1 MPIYTA
7 PVEDMMF
14 LFDKLRN
21 NKNYNEIEKYKEVN
35 SELVKNILDE
45 AAKINQNIILPL
57 AKSGDENPT
66 ILENGVVRTPPG
78 YKEAYAKYIEDGWTS
93 LSCDP
98 KYGGQGMPKTVSAFF
113 DEMLSS
119 ASLSFKLY
127 SELSIGAY
135 NCIHHHAK
143 EEIKDKYL
151 PKMVEGKWSGT
162 MCLTE
167 PVCGTDLGLL
177 KTKAVE
183 QSDGTFK
190 ISGQKIF
197 ITSGDHDLTENIIH
211 LVIARATDSPKG
223 TKGISLFL
231 VPKFKVNEDGSIG
244 SKNGIST
251 GSIESKMGV
260 KGSATCVLNF
270 DDAVGYM
277 IGPKNKGLNAMF
289 TMMNLERI
297 VVGIQGLGISE
308 IAYQNS
314 LAYAKE
320 RKQGKSHKSQSDEII
335 NKIQKTIKKF
345 LPFDNDKAD
354 FIIEHAD
361 IRKTLLNMKSIIE
374 GERAL
379 CFWLSQQTE
388 VSLNHKDEKVRQ
400 EASDFV
406 SLMTPV
412 VKTMFTDMGMEITSD
427 AMQIHGGYGYTI
439 DQGIEQLYRDN
450 RITPIYEGTNSIQAI
465 DLVFRKLV
473 NKNGDIIDKYLD
485 MIKSDCNIGDEKIK
499 PYGED
504 FNIHIEILSNF
515 TSWIKEKIQNSKDD
529 ASAACNDYL
538 KALGF
543 VSIAHAW
550 IKVLEVSFKDYDNN
564 KDFYEDK
571 IQTAK
576 FYFKRVLPRVENHFK
591 SATTGSDYIM
601 NFKFK

>member
-1 MPIYTA
+1 MPIYNA
-7 PVEDMMF
+7 PIEDMMF

-45 AAKINQNIILPL
+45 AAKINENIILPL

-78 YKEAYAKYIEDGWTS
+78 YKEAYAKFIEDGWTS
-93 LSCDP
+93 LACDP

-135 NCIHHHAK
+135 NCIHHHAT
-143 EEIKDKYL
+143 EEIKKKYL

-177 KTKAVE
+177 KTKAEE

-190 ISGQKIF
+190 LNGQKIF

-231 VPKFKVNEDGSIG
+231 VPKFKVNDDGSIG
-244 SKNGIST
+244 SRNGIST
-251 GSIESKMGV
+251 GSIESKMGI

-314 LAYAKE
+314 VSYAKE
-320 RKQGKSHKSQSDEII
+320 RKQGKTNNSKSTNGADYII
-335 NKIQKTIKKF
+335 
-345 LPFDNDKAD
+345 D
-354 FIIEHAD
+354 HAD

-388 VSLNHKDEKVRQ
+388 VSLNHNDEKVRQ

-412 VKTMFTDMGMEITSD
+412 VKTMFTDLGMEITSD
-427 AMQIHGGYGYTI
+427 AMQVYGGYGYTK

-450 RITPIYEGTNSIQAI
+450 RITPIYEGTNSVQAA

-473 NKNGDIIDKYLD
+473 NKNGDIIDKYLN
-485 MIKSDCNIGDEKIK
+485 MIQNDCNIKDEKIK
-499 PYGED
+499 PFVND
-504 FNIHIEILSNF
+504 LNVHIEILNNF
-515 TSWIKEKIQNSKDD
+515 TSWIKEKLQNSKDD

-550 IKVLEVSFKDYDNN
+550 IKVLEVSFRDYDSN
-564 KDFYEDK
+564 KGFYEDK

-576 FYFKRVLPRVENHFK
+576 FYFKRVLPRMENHFK
-591 SATTGSDYIM
+591 TSATGSEYIM
-601 NFKFK
+601 NFNFK

>member
-1 MPIYTA
+1 MPTYTA

-14 LFDKLRN
+14 LFEKLRN
-21 NKNYNEIEKYKEVN
+21 NKEYNELEKYKEVTPD
-35 SELVKNILDE
+35 LVKDILQE
-45 AAKINQNIILPL
+45 AAKINQNLILPL
-57 AKSGDENPT
+57 AKVGDENPA

-78 YKEAYAKYIEDGWTS
+78 YKEAYKKYIEDGWTS

-135 NCIHHHAK
+135 NCINHHASD
-143 EEIKDKYL
+143 EIKNKYL
-151 PKMVEGKWSGT
+151 PKIVEGKWSGT

-177 KTKAVE
+177 KTKAKK

-190 ISGQKIF
+190 LTGQKIF

-211 LVIARATDSPKG
+211 LVLARVDDSPAG

-231 VPKFKVNEDGSIG
+231 VPKFIVKEDGNVG
-244 SKNGIST
+244 PRNGIST
-251 GSIESKMGV
+251 GSIETKMGI

-270 DDAVGYM
+270 DEATGYM
-277 IGPKNKGLNAMF
+277 IGDKEKGLSAMF

-314 LAYAKE
+314 LSYAKE
-320 RKQGKSHKSQSDEII
+320 RKQGKSNNSKSK
-335 NKIQKTIKKF
+335 NG
-345 LPFDNDKAD
+345 AD

-361 IRKTLLNMKSIIE
+361 IRRSLLNMKSIIE

-388 VSLNHKDEKVRQ
+388 VSLYHPDEKARR
-400 EASDFV
+400 EASDYV

-412 VKTMFTDMGMEITSD
+412 VKSLFTDLAMEITSD
-427 AMQIHGGYGYTI
+427 AMQIYGGYGYTK

-450 RITPIYEGTNSIQAI
+450 RITPIYEGTNSVQAA
-465 DLVFRKLV
+465 DLVFRKLS
-473 NKNGDIIDKYLD
+473 NKNGNVIHKFLDQVKNECNSNNEKIRPFISDFNNYLD
-485 MIKSDCNIGDEKIK
+485 ILKKFSDWMIEKSKTD
-499 PYGED
+499 
-504 FNIHIEILSNF
+504 
-515 TSWIKEKIQNSKDD
+515 KDD
-529 ASAACNDYL
+529 VSAAANDFL
-538 KALGF
+538 KTLGF
-543 VSIAHAW
+543 VSIAYAW
-550 IKVLEVSFKDYDNN
+550 IKVLEVSFKDYNEN
-564 KDFYEDK
+564 KNFYDDK
-571 IQTAK
+571 IDTAR
-576 FYFKRVLPRVENHFK
+576 FYFDKVLPRAEQHYK
-591 SATTGSDYIM
+591 SAISGSSNIM
-601 NFKFK
+601 NFKFN

>member
-1 MPIYTA
+1 MTTYTA

-14 LFDKLRN
+14 LYEKLRN
-21 NKNYNEIEKYKEVN
+21 NKSYNELEKYKDVTPD
-35 SELVKNILDE
+35 LVKNILEE

-57 AKSGDENPT
+57 AKVGDEQPA

-78 YKEAYAKYIEDGWTS
+78 YKEAYKKYIEDGWTS

-135 NCIHHHAK
+135 NCINHHATN
-143 EEIKDKYL
+143 EVKDKYL

-167 PVCGTDLGLL
+167 PICGTDLGLL

-183 QSDGTFK
+183 QSDGTYK
-190 ISGQKIF
+190 LSGQKIF

-211 LVIARATDSPKG
+211 LVIARSTDSPSG
-223 TKGISLFL
+223 TRGISLFL
-231 VPKFKVNEDGSIG
+231 VPKYIVNDDGSLG
-244 SKNGIST
+244 PRNGIST
-251 GSIESKMGV
+251 GSIESKMGI

-277 IGPKNKGLNAMF
+277 IGPKNKGLNSMF

-314 LAYAKE
+314 LMYSKE
-320 RKQGKSHKSQSDEII
+320 RKQGKSNN
-335 NKIQKTIKKF
+335 NKTS
-345 LPFDNDKAD
+345 NGSAD

-361 IRKTLLNMKSIIE
+361 IRRSLLNMKSIIE

-388 VSLNHKDEKVRQ
+388 VSLNHENEKIKQ
-400 EASDFV
+400 EAADFV

-412 VKTMFTDMGMEITSD
+412 VKALFTDMGSEITSE
-427 AMQIHGGYGYTI
+427 AMQIFGGYGYTK

-450 RITPIYEGTNSIQAI
+450 RITPIYEGTNSVQAI

-473 NKNGDIIDKYLD
+473 NKNGDIIDRYINMVKKE
-485 MIKSDCNIGDEKIK
+485 MEINNNEKIT
-499 PYGED
+499 P
-504 FNIHIEILSNF
+504 FIAILDTYLKKLSSF
-515 TSWIKEKIQNSKDD
+515 TSWVKDKIQNSKDD
-529 ASAACNDYL
+529 ANAASNDYL
-538 KALGF
+538 KVLGL
-543 VSIAHAW
+543 VAVGYSW
-550 IKVLEVSFKDYDNN
+550 LKVLQVSFEDYDNN
-564 KDFYEDK
+564 KIFYEDK
-571 IQTAK
+571 IQTAN
-576 FYFKRVLPRVENHFK
+576 FFFQRVLPRIDAHCS
-591 SATTGSDYIM
+591 SAMSGSRYIM
-601 NFKFK
+601 DFKFN

>member
-1 MPIYTA
+1 MPTYTA

-14 LFDKLRN
+14 LFEKLRN
-21 NKNYNEIEKYKEVN
+21 NKEYNELEKYKEVTPD
-35 SELVKNILDE
+35 LVKDILQE
-45 AAKINQNIILPL
+45 AAKINQNLILPL
-57 AKSGDENPT
+57 AKVGDENPA

-78 YKEAYAKYIEDGWTS
+78 YKEAYKKYIEDGWTS

-135 NCIHHHAK
+135 NCINHHASD
-143 EEIKDKYL
+143 EIKNKYL
-151 PKMVEGKWSGT
+151 PKIVEGKWSGT

-177 KTKAVE
+177 KTKAKK

-190 ISGQKIF
+190 LTGQKIF

-211 LVIARATDSPKG
+211 LVLARVDDSPAG

-231 VPKFKVNEDGSIG
+231 VPKFIVKEDGNVG
-244 SKNGIST
+244 PRNGIST
-251 GSIESKMGV
+251 GSIETKMGI

-270 DDAVGYM
+270 DEATGYM
-277 IGPKNKGLNAMF
+277 IGDKEKGLSAMF

-314 LAYAKE
+314 LSYAKE
-320 RKQGKSHKSQSDEII
+320 RKQGKSNNSKSK
-335 NKIQKTIKKF
+335 NG
-345 LPFDNDKAD
+345 AD

-361 IRKTLLNMKSIIE
+361 IRRSLLNMKSIIE

-388 VSLNHKDEKVRQ
+388 VSLYHPDEKARQ
-400 EASDFV
+400 EASDYV

-412 VKTMFTDMGMEITSD
+412 VKSLFTDLAMEITSD
-427 AMQIHGGYGYTI
+427 AMQIYGGYGYTK

-450 RITPIYEGTNSIQAI
+450 RITPIYEGTNSVQAA
-465 DLVFRKLV
+465 DLVFRKLS
-473 NKNGDIIDKYLD
+473 NKNGNVIYKFLDQVKNECNSNNEKIRPFISDFNNYLD
-485 MIKSDCNIGDEKIK
+485 VLKKFSDWMIEKSKTD
-499 PYGED
+499 
-504 FNIHIEILSNF
+504 
-515 TSWIKEKIQNSKDD
+515 KDD
-529 ASAACNDYL
+529 VSAAANDYL
-538 KALGF
+538 KTLGF
-543 VSIAHAW
+543 VSIAYAW
-550 IKVLEVSFKDYDNN
+550 IKVLEVSFKDYNEN
-564 KDFYEDK
+564 KNFYDDK
-571 IQTAK
+571 IDTAR
-576 FYFKRVLPRVENHFK
+576 FYFDKVLPRAEQHYK
-591 SATTGSDYIM
+591 SAVSGSSNIM
-601 NFKFK
+601 NFKFN

>member
-1 MPIYTA
+1 MPNYTA
-7 PVEDMMF
+7 PVDDMMF

-21 NKNYNEIEKYKEVN
+21 NKNYNEIDKYKEVN
-35 SELVKNILDE
+35 TELVKDILVE
-45 AAKINQNIILPL
+45 AAKINENIILPL
-57 AKSGDENPT
+57 AKTGDENPAV
-66 ILENGVVRTPPG
+66 LENGVVRTPPG
-78 YKEAYAKYIEDGWTS
+78 YKEAYLKYIEDGWTS

-135 NCIHHHAK
+135 NCISHHATD
-143 EEIKDKYL
+143 EIKDKYL
-151 PKMVEGKWSGT
+151 PKIVEGRWSGT

-190 ISGQKIF
+190 LSGQKIF

-211 LVIARATDSPKG
+211 LVIARASDSPTG

-231 VPKFKVNEDGSIG
+231 VPKFIVNKDGSVG
-244 SKNGIST
+244 ARNGVST
-251 GSIESKMGV
+251 GSIESKMGI

-270 DDAVGYM
+270 DEAVGYM
-277 IGPKNKGLNAMF
+277 IGSKNKGLNAMF

-314 LAYAKE
+314 LSYAKE
-320 RKQGKSHKSQSDEII
+320 RKQGKTNNTKST
-335 NKIQKTIKKF
+335 NG
-345 LPFDNDKAD
+345 AD
-354 FIIEHAD
+354 YIIEHAD
-361 IRKTLLNMKSIIE
+361 IRKSLLNMKSIIE

-388 VSLNHKDEKVRQ
+388 VSLYHSDEKIKK

-412 VKTMFTDMGMEITSD
+412 VKTMFTDLGMEITSD
-427 AMQIHGGYGYTI
+427 AMQVYGGYGYTK

-450 RITPIYEGTNSIQAI
+450 RITPIYEGTNSIQAA

-473 NKNGDIIDKYLD
+473 NKNGDIINKYLN
-485 MIKSDCNIGDEKIK
+485 MIKNDCNIEDKKIR
-499 PYGED
+499 PFVED
-504 FNIHIEILSNF
+504 LKVHIEILNNF
-515 TSWIKEKIQNSKDD
+515 TLWIKEKIQNSKDD

-550 IKVLEVSFKDYDNN
+550 LKVLEVSFKDYDSNEA
-564 KDFYEDK
+564 FYEEK

-576 FYFKRVLPRVENHFK
+576 FYFKRVLPRMENHFK
-591 SATTGSDYIM
+591 TAATGSEYIM
-601 NFKFK
+601 NFNFK

>member
-1 MPIYTA
+1 MFAKLVNFNYFIKIMTIYTA

-14 LFDKLRN
+14 LYENLRN
-21 NKNYNEIEKYKEVN
+21 NKNYNEIEKYKDVTPD
-35 SELVKNILDE
+35 LVKNILEE

-66 ILENGVVRTPPG
+66 VLENGIVRTPPG
-78 YKEAYAKYIEDGWTS
+78 YKEAYKKYIEDGWTS

-98 KYGGQGMPKTVSAFF
+98 KFGGQGMPKTVSAFF

-119 ASLSFKLY
+119 ACLSFKLY

-135 NCIHHHAK
+135 NCINHHATD
-143 EEIKDKYL
+143 EIKNKYL

-183 QSDGTFK
+183 QKDGSFK
-190 ISGQKIF
+190 LSGQKIF

-211 LVIARATDSPKG
+211 LVIARASDSPSG

-231 VPKFKVNEDGSIG
+231 VPKFIVKDDGSIG
-244 SKNGIST
+244 PRNGVST
-251 GSIESKMGV
+251 GSIESKMGI

-277 IGPKNKGLNAMF
+277 IGTKNKGLNSMF

-314 LAYAKE
+314 VNYAKE
-320 RKQGKSHKSQSDEII
+320 RKQGKAHNGKNQ
-335 NKIQKTIKKF
+335 NGG
-345 LPFDNDKAD
+345 AD
-354 FIIEHAD
+354 LIIEHAD
-361 IRKTLLNMKSIIE
+361 IRKSLLNMKSIIE

-388 VSLNHKDEKVRQ
+388 VSLYHSDEKIRR
-400 EASDFV
+400 EASELV

-412 VKTMFTDMGMEITSD
+412 VKSMFTDLGMEITSD
-427 AMQIHGGYGYTI
+427 AMQIFGGYGYTK

-450 RITPIYEGTNSIQAI
+450 RITPIYEGTNSVQAI

-473 NKNGDIIDKYLD
+473 NKESDIINRYIESLKKDLSSNNQELKNFNEKLENSLKTL
-485 MIKSDCNIGDEKIK
+485 IK
-499 PYGED
+499 
-504 FNIHIEILSNF
+504 F
-515 TSWIKEKIQNSKDD
+515 TDWIKDKMQKSKNDV
-529 ASAACNDYL
+529 SAACNDYL
-538 KALGF
+538 KVLGY
-543 VSIAHAW
+543 VAVAHSW
-550 IKVLEVSFKDYDNN
+550 IKVLEVSYKNYETN
-564 KDFYEDK
+564 KQFYEDK
-571 IQTAK
+571 INTAK
-576 FYFKRVLPRVENHFK
+576 YYFERVLPRIESHYITAV
-591 SATTGSDYIM
+591 SGSDYIM
-601 NFKFK
+601 SHKFN

>member
-1 MPIYTA
+1 MTTYTA

-14 LFDKLRN
+14 LYEKLRN
-21 NKNYNEIEKYKEVN
+21 NKSYNELEKYKDVTPD
-35 SELVKNILDE
+35 LVKNILEE

-57 AKSGDENPT
+57 AKVGDEQPA

-78 YKEAYAKYIEDGWTS
+78 YKEAYKKYIEDGWTS

-135 NCIHHHAK
+135 NCINHHATN
-143 EEIKDKYL
+143 EVKDKYL

-167 PVCGTDLGLL
+167 PICGTDLGLL

-183 QSDGTFK
+183 QSDGTYK
-190 ISGQKIF
+190 LSGQKIF

-211 LVIARATDSPKG
+211 LVIARSTDSPSG
-223 TKGISLFL
+223 TRGISLFL
-231 VPKFKVNEDGSIG
+231 VPKYIVNDDGSLG
-244 SKNGIST
+244 PRNGIST
-251 GSIESKMGV
+251 GSIESKMGI

-277 IGPKNKGLNAMF
+277 IGPKNKGLNSMF

-314 LAYAKE
+314 LMYSKQ
-320 RKQGKSHKSQSDEII
+320 RKQGKSNN
-335 NKIQKTIKKF
+335 NKTS
-345 LPFDNDKAD
+345 NGSAD

-361 IRKTLLNMKSIIE
+361 IRRSLLNMKSIIE

-388 VSLNHKDEKVRQ
+388 VSLNHENEKIKQ
-400 EASDFV
+400 EAADFV

-412 VKTMFTDMGMEITSD
+412 VKALFTDMGSEITSE
-427 AMQIHGGYGYTI
+427 AMQIFGGYGYTK

-450 RITPIYEGTNSIQAI
+450 RITPIYEGTNSVQAI

-473 NKNGDIIDKYLD
+473 NKNGDIIDRYINMVKKE
-485 MIKSDCNIGDEKIK
+485 MEINNNEKIA
-499 PYGED
+499 P
-504 FNIHIEILSNF
+504 FITILDTYLEKLSSF
-515 TSWIKEKIQNSKDD
+515 TSWVKDKIQNSKDD
-529 ASAACNDYL
+529 ANAASNDYL
-538 KALGF
+538 KVLGL
-543 VSIAHAW
+543 VAVGYSW
-550 IKVLEVSFKDYDNN
+550 LKVLQVSFEDYDNN
-564 KDFYEDK
+564 KIFYEDK
-571 IQTAK
+571 IQTAN
-576 FYFKRVLPRVENHFK
+576 FFFQRVLPRIDTHCS
-591 SATTGSDYIM
+591 SAMSGSRYIM
-601 NFKFK
+601 DFKFN

>member
-1 MPIYTA
+1 MPSYTA
-7 PVEDMMF
+7 PVEDMLF
-14 LFDKLRN
+14 LFEKLRD
-21 NKNYNEIEKYKEVN
+21 NKNYNELEKYNEV
-35 SELVKNILDE
+35 SSDLVKDILEE
-45 AAKINQNIILPL
+45 AAKINQNLILPL
-57 AKSGDENPT
+57 AKIGDENPAV
-66 ILENGVVRTPPG
+66 LENGVVRTPPG
-78 YKEAYAKYIEDGWTS
+78 YKEAYQKYIEDGWTS

-135 NCIHHHAK
+135 NCINHHAP
-143 EEIKDKYL
+143 EEIKEKYL
-151 PKMVEGKWSGT
+151 PKIVEGKWSGT

-177 KTKAVE
+177 KTKAS
-183 QSDGTFK
+183 QQADGTYK

-211 LVIARATDSPKG
+211 LVLARSTDSPAG

-231 VPKFKVNEDGSIG
+231 VPKFIVNEDGTVG
-244 SKNGIST
+244 QRNGIST
-251 GSIESKMGV
+251 GSIESKMGI

-270 DDAVGYM
+270 DDATGYM
-277 IGPKNKGLNAMF
+277 IGSKDKGLNAMF

-320 RKQGKSHKSQSDEII
+320 RKQGKTNNTKST
-335 NKIQKTIKKF
+335 NG
-345 LPFDNDKAD
+345 AD

-361 IRKTLLNMKSIIE
+361 IRKSLLNMKSIIE

-388 VSLNHKDEKVRQ
+388 VSLYHTDEKIKQ
-400 EASDFV
+400 EASDYV

-412 VKTMFTDMGMEITSD
+412 VKSLFTDLAMEITND
-427 AMQIHGGYGYTI
+427 AMQIHGGYGYTK

-450 RITPIYEGTNSIQAI
+450 RITPIYEGTNSVQAA
-465 DLVFRKLV
+465 DLVFRKLS
-473 NKNGDIIDKYLD
+473 NKNGNVVNKFLEMIKIESESKNEKVKSFSKELNYYLD
-485 MIKSDCNIGDEKIK
+485 
-499 PYGED
+499 
-504 FNIHIEILSNF
+504 ILSKF
-515 TSWIKEKIQNSKDD
+515 TDWINDKSKTDKDD
-529 ASAACNDYL
+529 VSAAANDYL
-538 KALGF
+538 KTLGF
-543 VSIAHAW
+543 VSVAYSW
-550 IKVLEVSFKDYDNN
+550 IKILEVSFSDYESN
-564 KDFYEDK
+564 KNFYNDK
-571 IQTAK
+571 INTAK
-576 FYFKRVLPRVENHFK
+576 FYFEKVLPRAEYHYK
-591 SATTGSDYIM
+591 SAISGSSNIM
-601 NFKFK
+601 NFKFN

>member
-1 MPIYTA
+1 MPNYTA

-21 NKNYNEIEKYKEVN
+21 NKNYNDLEKYKEVN
-35 SELVKNILDE
+35 SELVKDILEE
-45 AAKINQNIILPL
+45 AAKINQNLILPL

-66 ILENGVVRTPPG
+66 VLENGVVRTPPG
-78 YKEAYAKYIEDGWTS
+78 YKEAYSKYIEDGWTS

-135 NCIHHHAK
+135 NCISHHATD
-143 EEIKDKYL
+143 EIKEKYL

-177 KTKAVE
+177 KTKAIE

-190 ISGQKIF
+190 LSGQKIF
-197 ITSGDHDLTENIIH
+197 ITSGDQDLTENIIH
-211 LVIARATDSPKG
+211 LVIARVADSPTG

-231 VPKFKVNEDGSIG
+231 VPKFLVNEDGSIG
-244 SKNGIST
+244 VRSGVST
-251 GSIESKMGV
+251 GSIESKMGI

-270 DDAVGYM
+270 DDATGYM
-277 IGPKNKGLNAMF
+277 IGSKNKGLNAMF

-314 LAYAKE
+314 LSYAKE
-320 RKQGKSHKSQSDEII
+320 RKQGKTNNTKST
-335 NKIQKTIKKF
+335 NG
-345 LPFDNDKAD
+345 AD

-361 IRKTLLNMKSIIE
+361 IRKSLLNMKSIIE

-388 VSLNHKDEKVRQ
+388 VSLYHPDEKIKQ
-400 EASDFV
+400 EASDLV

-412 VKTMFTDMGMEITSD
+412 VKTMFSDMGMEITSE
-427 AMQIHGGYGYTI
+427 AMQVHGGYGYTK

-450 RITPIYEGTNSIQAI
+450 RITPIYEGTNSIQAA

-473 NKNGDIIDKYLD
+473 NKNGDIIDKYLEL
-485 MIKSDCNIGDEKIK
+485 IKNDCSTENEKLKPFIK
-499 PYGED
+499 ELKT
-504 FNIHIEILSNF
+504 HLEVLSTF
-515 TSWIKEKIQNSKDD
+515 TDWIKEKVQNSKDD

-550 IKVLEVSFKDYDNN
+550 IKVLEVSFKDYEQN

-571 IQTAK
+571 IQTAN
-576 FYFKRVLPRVENHFK
+576 FYFKRVLPRAESHFK
-591 SATTGSDYIM
+591 TATSGSDYIM
-601 NFKFK
+601 NFKFS

>member
-21 NKNYNEIEKYKEVN
+21 NKNYNEIEKYKEIN
-35 SELVKNILDE
+35 SELVKDILEE

-66 ILENGVVRTPPG
+66 ILENGIVRTPPG
-78 YKEAYAKYIEDGWTS
+78 YKEAYKKFIEDGWIS

-98 KYGGQGMPKTVSAFF
+98 KYGGQGMPKTVSSFF

-135 NCIHHHAK
+135 NCILRHAT
-143 EEIKDKYL
+143 ESIKNKFL

-177 KTKAVE
+177 KTKAIE
-183 QSDGTFK
+183 QSDGTYK
-190 ISGQKIF
+190 LSGQKIF

-211 LVIARATDSPKG
+211 LVIARASDSPSG

-231 VPKFKVNEDGSIG
+231 VPKFLVKDDGSIG
-244 SKNGIST
+244 KRNGVST
-251 GSIESKMGV
+251 GSIESKMGI

-270 DDAVGYM
+270 DDATGYI
-277 IGPKNKGLNAMF
+277 IGPKNKGLNSMF

-297 VVGIQGLGISE
+297 VVGVQGLGISE

-314 LAYAKE
+314 LSYAKE
-320 RKQGKSHKSQSDEII
+320 RKQGRTNNNKSSNS
-335 NKIQKTIKKF
+335 
-345 LPFDNDKAD
+345 AD

-361 IRKTLLNMKSIIE
+361 IKKSLLNMKSIIE

-388 VSLNHKDEKVRQ
+388 VSLHHNDEKIRQ
-400 EASDFV
+400 EAADIV

-412 VKTMFTDMGMEITSD
+412 VKTMFTDMGMEITSE
-427 AMQIHGGYGYTI
+427 AMQVYGGYGYTK

-450 RITPIYEGTNSIQAI
+450 RITPIYEGTNSVQAA

-473 NKNGDIIDKYLD
+473 NKNGDIINKYLD
-485 MIKSDCNIGDEKIK
+485 MIKNDCDMANEKIK
-499 PYGED
+499 PFAKELND
-504 FNIHIEILSNF
+504 HIEILSNF
-515 TSWIKEKIQNSKDD
+515 TDWIKEKIKNSKND

-538 KALGF
+538 KSLGF
-543 VSIAHAW
+543 VSIAYAW
-550 IKVLEVSFKDYDNN
+550 IRVLEVSFNDYDNN
-564 KDFYEDK
+564 KNFYEDK
-571 IQTAK
+571 IQTAN
-576 FYFKRVLPRVENHFK
+576 FYFKRVLPRAENHFK
-591 SATTGSDYIM
+591 IATTGSDYIM
-601 NFKFK
+601 NFKFN

>member
-1 MPIYTA
+1 MPTYTA

-14 LFDKLRN
+14 LFEKLRN
-21 NKNYNEIEKYKEVN
+21 NKEYNELEKYKEVTPD
-35 SELVKNILDE
+35 LVKDILQE
-45 AAKINQNIILPL
+45 AAKINQNLILPL
-57 AKSGDENPT
+57 AKVGDENPA

-78 YKEAYAKYIEDGWTS
+78 YKEAYKKYIEDGWTS

-135 NCIHHHAK
+135 NCINHHASD
-143 EEIKDKYL
+143 EIKNKYL
-151 PKMVEGKWSGT
+151 PKIVEGKWSGT

-177 KTKAVE
+177 KTKAKK

-190 ISGQKIF
+190 LTGQKIF

-211 LVIARATDSPKG
+211 LVLARVDDSPAG

-231 VPKFKVNEDGSIG
+231 VPKFIVKEDGNVG
-244 SKNGIST
+244 PRNGIST
-251 GSIESKMGV
+251 GSIETKMGI

-270 DDAVGYM
+270 DEATGYM
-277 IGPKNKGLNAMF
+277 IGDKEKGLSAMF

-314 LAYAKE
+314 LSYAKE
-320 RKQGKSHKSQSDEII
+320 RKQGKSNNSKSK
-335 NKIQKTIKKF
+335 NG
-345 LPFDNDKAD
+345 AD

-361 IRKTLLNMKSIIE
+361 IRRSLLNMKSIIE

-388 VSLNHKDEKVRQ
+388 VSLYHPDEKARR
-400 EASDFV
+400 EASDYV

-412 VKTMFTDMGMEITSD
+412 VKSLFTDLAMEITSD
-427 AMQIHGGYGYTI
+427 AMQIYGGYGYTK

-450 RITPIYEGTNSIQAI
+450 RITPIYEGTNSVQAA
-465 DLVFRKLV
+465 DLVFRKLS
-473 NKNGDIIDKYLD
+473 NKNGNVINKFLDQVKNECNSNNEKIRPFISDFNNYLD
-485 MIKSDCNIGDEKIK
+485 VLKKFSDWMTDKAKTE
-499 PYGED
+499 
-504 FNIHIEILSNF
+504 
-515 TSWIKEKIQNSKDD
+515 KDD
-529 ASAACNDYL
+529 VSAGANDYL
-538 KALGF
+538 KTLGY
-543 VSIAHAW
+543 VSIAYAW
-550 IKVLEVSFKDYDNN
+550 IKVLEVSFKDYEEN
-564 KDFYEDK
+564 KNFYNDK
-571 IQTAK
+571 IDTAR
-576 FYFKRVLPRVENHFK
+576 FYFDKVLPRAEHHYK
-591 SATTGSDYIM
+591 SAISGSSNIM
-601 NFKFK
+601 NFKFN

>member
-1 MPIYTA
+1 MPTYTA
-7 PVEDMMF
+7 PVEDMLF
-14 LFDKLRN
+14 LFEKLRD
-21 NKNYNEIEKYKEVN
+21 NKNYNELEKYNEV
-35 SELVKNILDE
+35 SSDLVKDILEE
-45 AAKINQNIILPL
+45 AAKINQNLILPL
-57 AKSGDENPT
+57 AKIGDESPAV
-66 ILENGVVRTPPG
+66 LENGVVRTPPG
-78 YKEAYAKYIEDGWTS
+78 YKEAYQKYIEDGWTS

-135 NCIHHHAK
+135 NCINHHAP
-143 EEIKDKYL
+143 EEIKKKYL
-151 PKMVEGKWSGT
+151 PKIVEGKWSGT

-177 KTKAVE
+177 KTKAS
-183 QSDGTFK
+183 QQADGTYK

-211 LVIARATDSPKG
+211 LVLARSTDSPAG

-231 VPKFKVNEDGSIG
+231 VPKFIVNEDGTVG
-244 SKNGIST
+244 QRNGIST
-251 GSIESKMGV
+251 GSIESKMGI

-270 DDAVGYM
+270 DDATGYM
-277 IGPKNKGLNAMF
+277 IGSKDKGLNAMF

-320 RKQGKSHKSQSDEII
+320 RKQGKTNNTKST
-335 NKIQKTIKKF
+335 NG
-345 LPFDNDKAD
+345 AD

-361 IRKTLLNMKSIIE
+361 IRKSLLNMKSIIE

-388 VSLNHKDEKVRQ
+388 VSLYHPDDKIKQ
-400 EASDFV
+400 EASDYV

-412 VKTMFTDMGMEITSD
+412 VKSLFTDLAMEITND
-427 AMQIHGGYGYTI
+427 AMQIHGGYGYTK

-450 RITPIYEGTNSIQAI
+450 RITPIYEGTNSVQAA
-465 DLVFRKLV
+465 DLVFRKLS
-473 NKNGDIIDKYLD
+473 NKNGNIILKFLDMVKGECDSKNEKVRSYTKELDYYLD
-485 MIKSDCNIGDEKIK
+485 ILHKFTGWIEDKSKI
-499 PYGED
+499 E
-504 FNIHIEILSNF
+504 
-515 TSWIKEKIQNSKDD
+515 KDD
-529 ASAACNDYL
+529 VSAAANDYL
-538 KALGF
+538 KTLGY
-543 VSIAHAW
+543 VSIAYSW
-550 IKVLEVSFKDYDNN
+550 IKVLEVSFADYETN
-564 KDFYEDK
+564 KEFYEDK
-571 IQTAK
+571 IKTAK
-576 FYFKRVLPRVENHFK
+576 FYFDKVLPRAELHYK
-591 SATTGSDYIM
+591 SAISGSSNIM
-601 NFKFK
+601 NFRFN

>member
-1 MPIYTA
+1 MTTYTA

-14 LFDKLRN
+14 LFEKLRN
-21 NKNYNEIEKYKEVN
+21 NKDYNDLEKYKEVTP
-35 SELVKNILDE
+35 ELVKDILQE

-57 AKSGDENPT
+57 AKSGDENPPV
-66 ILENGVVRTPPG
+66 LENGVVRTPPG
-78 YKEAYAKYIEDGWTS
+78 YKEAYNKFIKDGWQS

-98 KYGGQGMPKTVSAFF
+98 KYGGQGMPKTISAFF

-119 ASLSFKLY
+119 ASLAFKLY

-135 NCIHHHAK
+135 NCINRHASDS
-143 EEIKDKYL
+143 IKNKFL

-167 PVCGTDLGLL
+167 SVCGTDLGLL

-183 QSDGTFK
+183 QSNGTFK

-211 LVIARATDSPKG
+211 LVIARSSDSPAG

-231 VPKFKVNEDGSIG
+231 VPKFIVKDDGSIG
-244 SKNGIST
+244 PRNAIST
-251 GSIESKMGV
+251 GSIESKMGI

-270 DDAVGYM
+270 DAAVGYM
-277 IGPKNKGLNAMF
+277 IVPKNKGLNSMF

-314 LAYAKE
+314 LNYAKE
-320 RKQGKSHKSQSDEII
+320 RKQGNTNNSKP
-335 NKIQKTIKKF
+335 N
-345 LPFDNDKAD
+345 NGAD

-361 IRKTLLNMKSIIE
+361 IRKSLLNMKSIIE

-388 VSLNHKDEKVRQ
+388 VSLHHADEKIRQ
-400 EASDFV
+400 EASDLV
-406 SLMTPV
+406 SLITPV
-412 VKTMFTDMGMEITSD
+412 FNALFTDMGMEITSD
-427 AMQIHGGYGYTI
+427 AMQIYGGYGYTK

-450 RITPIYEGTNSIQAI
+450 RTTPIYDGTNSVQAI

-473 NKNGDIIDKYLD
+473 NKNGDIIDKYISL
-485 MIKSDCNIGDEKIK
+485 IKKDILIKEEKIQPFVEK
-499 PYGED
+499 L
-504 FNIHIEILSNF
+504 NKNIEILFKF
-515 TSWIKEKIQNSKDD
+515 TNWIKEKMKNSKDD
-529 ASAACNDYL
+529 VSAACNDYL
-538 KALGF
+538 KVLGL
-543 VSIAHAW
+543 VATAHAW
-550 IKVLEVSFKDYDNN
+550 VKILEVSFKDYENN
-564 KDFYEDK
+564 KKFYEEK
-571 IQTAK
+571 IQTAN
-576 FYFKRVLPRVENHFK
+576 FFFNRVLPRIE
-591 SATTGSDYIM
+591 SYYLTATSGSKYIM
-601 NFKFK
+601 DFKFN